1 MLKMPKNMFWTEFLF
16 IRFPIDAKTFTRQML
31 LRFVL
36 LLTVW
41 FSGLLSYYIDGLIET
56 FISIQRI
63 YIDLFGTGFLIL
75 FGSYMVQR
83 SLNEAIINIRSILSL
98 NEVSFGKFHQ
108 RINLYTYSFIPCFL
122 LSLFITFLL
131 SDTFILQS
139 QLLTESFE
147 LHVIWNLFY
156 TYFVNL
162 LSSTAIWIFVS
173 IWITIFL
180 VSRQPLNVE
189 LSPKI
194 IDKFRDLSM
203 LALWFSVGYFIAL
216 SFDILSFSISVPTT
230 SIVDFIISP
239 YLFFIAIGFIGIL
252 LPFYN
257 IHSTLLK
264 LKKRE
269 LLKIEDETESLTKQL
284 DDILR
289 KESSIQQ
296 SDQTIGI
303 MARLFSLQIKERR
316 VMEAQ
321 EWPIDVSFISKL
333 GGLVLMPVMTKVF
346 VDFISRY
353 F

>member
-1 MLKMPKNMFWTEFLF
+1 MFWTEFLF
-16 IRFPIDAKTFTRQML
+16 DRFPIDAKTFTRQML
-31 LRFVL
+31 LRFFL
-36 LLTVW
+36 LLVVW
-41 FSGLLSYYIDGLIET
+41 FSGLLSYYIDGKMEL

-63 YIDLFGTGFLIL
+63 YIDLFGTSLLIL

-83 SLNEAIINIRSILSL
+83 SLNEAILNIRSILSL
-98 NEVSFGKFHQ
+98 NEVSFKKFHQ
-108 RINLYTYSFIPCFL
+108 RVNLYSYNFIPCFL

-131 SDTFILQS
+131 SDTFLQS
-139 QLLTESFE
+139 QLLTESLK
-147 LHVIWNLFY
+147 LHVIWTLFY
-156 TYFVNL
+156 TFFINL

-216 SFDILSFSISVPTT
+216 SLDILSFSIDAPTT
-230 SIVDFIISP
+230 SIIDFIISP

-269 LLKIEDETESLTKQL
+269 LLKIENETKNLTKQL

-289 KESSIQQ
+289 KESSTQQ
-296 SDQTIGI
+296 PNQTIEI
-303 MARLFSLQIKERR
+303 MAHLFSLQIKERR
-316 VMEAQ
+316 IMEAQ

-333 GGLVLMPVMTKVF
+333 GGLVLMPILTKIF
-346 VDFISRY
+346 VDFISKY